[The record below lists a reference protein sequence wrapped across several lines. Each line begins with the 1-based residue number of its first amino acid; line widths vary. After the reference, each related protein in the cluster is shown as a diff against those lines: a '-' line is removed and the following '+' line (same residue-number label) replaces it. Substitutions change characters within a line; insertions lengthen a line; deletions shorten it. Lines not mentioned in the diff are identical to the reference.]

1 MLLTELFSNSP
12 KYILKIFTTYLLKK
26 YHLFVYVQ
34 EGNIKSN
41 SKQTLDKYGGLNAW
55 LYLMKEQHGYCVVK

>member
-1 MLLTELFSNSP
+1 MFAWQNVADWA
-12 KYILKIFTTYLLKK
+12 ILQLSKIHFKIFTTYLLKK

-41 SKQTLDKYGGLNAW
+41 SKQTLDKYGGLNA
-55 LYLMKEQHGYCVVK
+55 G